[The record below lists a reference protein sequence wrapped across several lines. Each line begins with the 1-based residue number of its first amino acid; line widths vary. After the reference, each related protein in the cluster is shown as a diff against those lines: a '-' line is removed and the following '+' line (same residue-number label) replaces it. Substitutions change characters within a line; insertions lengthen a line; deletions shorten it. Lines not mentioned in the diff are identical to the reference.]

1 MLTIDSSLFFMLH
14 NLAGHSMFGDSL
26 IIFFAK
32 YLLYFVAFIFGLF
45 IFQSWRK
52 GNISKLYSYGMA
64 VLTAIVARFGLAS
77 LIRFF
82 FHRPRPFLVFNISH
96 LINNNEYSFPSGHTI
111 FLFALATATY
121 FFNKRLAY
129 FLYIS
134 GILIGLARVAAGVHY
149 PSDIVGG
156 IVLGVFTGIIMHK
169 YLKKYFTLRK

>member
-1 MLTIDSSLFFMLH
+1 MLTIDSSLFFVLH
-14 NLAGHSMFGDSL
+14 SLAGRSTLGDFL

-32 YLLYFVAFIFGLF
+32 YLLYFVALVFGFFIY
-45 IFQSWRK
+45 QNWRK
-52 GNISKLYSYGMA
+52 GNISRLYSYGMA
-64 VLTAIVARFGLAS
+64 FMTAIVARFGLAS

-96 LINNNEYSFPSGHTI
+96 LISNDEYSFPSGHTI

-121 FFNKRLAY
+121 FFHKKLAY

-134 GILIGLARVAAGVHY
+134 GFLVGFARVVAGAHY

-156 IVLGVFTGIIMHK
+156 IVLGVFTGIIMYK
-169 YLKKYFTLRK
+169 SLGKCFTFFK